1 MFLSSLGM
9 AWHDRYPP
17 VEDGIPHRFGLSVLL
32 SYRPK
37 NLAKKD

>member
-17 VEDGIPHRFGLSVLL
+17 FEERIPHCFGLLFLL
-32 SYRPK
+32 SYRSK